1 MSVPVGVRKNVS
13 ATIAEKVPI
22 SGSAIACVPEKLLL
36 GLTHAKHGTQKHST
50 SPRALSSVIQHSSC
64 RRAKIKHQQNTH

>member
-1 MSVPVGVRKNVS
+1 ML

-22 SGSAIACVPEKLLL
+22 SEYAIACVPEKLLL
-36 GLTHAKHGTQKHST
+36 GLTNAKHGRQKYNT
-50 SPRALSSVIQHSSC
+50 SPHTLSSVIQHNSF